1 MNHRIFLLV
10 WLSLLLAACDGTNQ
24 PPQAT
29 GQAGDYVFKGAIYT
43 SEDHT
48 PWASA
53 VVVKNEKILFVD
65 YAQQAG
71 DLSDYIGDGTQVVE
85 LGDRLL
91 VPGFIDGHTHFN
103 RAGQQINDVNLLK
116 VANDTGL
123 RQELQ
128 RVIKIVGEGE
138 WITGGSWGAYE
149 TWQDGSSGEVSDDLR
164 ARWQPARSGIDDI
177 SARNP
182 VFVNSFERS
191 PELYLANTLALETAG
206 LLENPLPGMDTD
218 EHGTATGLIRNGS
231 PAIAKIQAVVEEK
244 SRNRILNEA
253 RAALKSMREHGVV
266 EIHDITP
273 TGYEQVYIDLQTSGE
288 LTARIWMRADLAR
301 AAEFNEK
308 RIKMNTHPVSGKR
321 DTFLR
326 WDHST
331 TELFSLAPGCWS
343 G

>member
-1 MNHRIFLLV
+1 MNNLLGQVRIFLAASLILV
-10 WLSLLLAACDGTNQ
+10 LVACDEVD
-24 PPQAT
+24 PPLASVEP
-29 GQAGDYVFKGAIYT
+29 GDYVFKGSIYT
-43 SEDHT
+43 SDDVS
-48 PWASA
+48 PWATA
-53 VVVKNEKILFVD
+53 VVVKNDRIIFVD
-65 YAQQAG
+65 YAQG
-71 DLSDYIGDGTQVVE
+71 SRNVSDFIGDETVVVE

-91 VPGFIDGHTHFN
+91 LPGFIDGHTHFN

-164 ARWQPARSGIDDI
+164 ARWQPGRSGIDDI
-177 SARNP
+177 SAGNP
-182 VFVNSFERS
+182 VFVNSFEES

-244 SRNRILNEA
+244 SRDRILNEA
-253 RAALKSMREHGVV
+253 RAALKRMRERRR
-266 EIHDITP
+266 T
-273 TGYEQVYIDLQTSGE
+273 
-288 LTARIWMRADLAR
+288 
-301 AAEFNEK
+301 
-308 RIKMNTHPVSGKR
+308 
-321 DTFLR
+321 
-326 WDHST
+326 
-331 TELFSLAPGCWS
+331 
-343 G
+343 